1 MPVSEQAGWPFPSN
15 DAPSRVLEHD
25 GGSSIVPSEW
35 RGSGRGDVIA
45 RPQTL
50 PIG

>member
-1 MPVSEQAGWPFPSN
+1 MPVSEQAGWPLPSN

-35 RGSGRGDVIA
+35 RGRGDVIA